1 LTSVLESVMI
11 SVMWFSRRF
20 RSRTAAVAAALILV
34 LSTGAPT
41 HHHEGS
47 AGEHGTVV
55 IGPDHHSHGTI
66 LVDQGDRVTS
76 SGPEIAVP
84 AVGRME
90 AVAPQ
95 VIPIFVTRTVTVRP
109 RERAPPPNRSPRAP
123 PHLS

>member
-1 LTSVLESVMI
+1 MI
-11 SVMWFSRRF
+11 SIMWFSRRF
-20 RSRTAAVAAALILV
+20 RSRMAAVAAALILV

-41 HHHEGS
+41 HHHEGP

-84 AVGRME
+84 AVGRIE

-95 VIPIFVTRTVTVRP
+95 VIPIFVTRDATIRP